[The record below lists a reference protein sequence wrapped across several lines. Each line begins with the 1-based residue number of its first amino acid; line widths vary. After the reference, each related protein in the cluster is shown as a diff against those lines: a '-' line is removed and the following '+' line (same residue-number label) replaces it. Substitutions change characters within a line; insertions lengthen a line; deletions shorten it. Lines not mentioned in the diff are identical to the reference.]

1 MAWGLA
7 LLLAVLIG
15 YLVGAIPSGVI
26 VSRALAGRDPRE
38 VGSGHT
44 GGLNTART
52 IGAAGFFL
60 AGVPDAIKGVA
71 ALVLV
76 RQFVTADPWVGV
88 AAGVAAVAGHCWPV
102 YIGFSGGMG
111 ISVLSGLMLFLSPL
125 VVPVVIAL
133 WAALRFTVVRHTPR
147 SVALAALATGP
158 AAWLFGAS
166 PPVIALAAA
175 GGLVLF
181 LRHLSDW
188 HRVYRRSVR
197 DRHEETPNPSQA
209 LVEKSR
215 SPQSGPSAHG

>member
-7 LLLAVLIG
+7 LLSAILIG

-26 VSRALAGRDPRE
+26 VSRVLAGRDPRA

-60 AGVPDAIKGVA
+60 AGAPDAIKGVA

-76 RQFVTADPWVGV
+76 RQFVTADPWVGA

-111 ISVLSGLMLFLSPL
+111 ISVLGGLMLFLSPL

-133 WAALRFTVVRHTPR
+133 WAALRFTAIRHTPR

-158 AAWLFGAS
+158 AAWLFNAP
-166 PPVIALAAA
+166 PPVVALGAA

-181 LRHLSDW
+181 IRHLHDW
-188 HRVYRRSVR
+188 RRVYRPSASEG
-197 DRHEETPNPSQA
+197 HNETPRPSQA
-209 LVEKSR
+209 SVEKSR
-215 SPQSGPSAHG
+215 SPQSDPSARG

>member
-1 MAWGLA
+1 M
-7 LLLAVLIG
+7 LLAVLIG

-76 RQFVTADPWVGV
+76 RQFVTADPWAGA

-125 VVPVVIAL
+125 VVPVVVAL
-133 WAALRFTVVRHTPR
+133 WAALRFTVIRHTPR

-158 AAWLFGAS
+158 VAWLLNAS
-166 PPVIALAAA
+166 PPVIALGAA

-181 LRHLSDW
+181 LRHLGDW
-188 HRVYRRSVR
+188 HRIYRRSVR
-197 DRHEETPNPSQA
+197 EGHEETPNPSQA
-209 LVEKSR
+209 LVEKSI
-215 SPQSGPSAHG
+215 SPQSGPSARG

>member
-1 MAWGLA
+1 MALGLA
-7 LLLAVLIG
+7 LILAILIG

-26 VSRALAGRDPRE
+26 VSRALAGRDPRH

-52 IGAAGFFL
+52 IGAVGFFL
-60 AGVPDAIKGVA
+60 AGVPDAMKGIA

-76 RQFVTADPWVGV
+76 RQFVTADPWASA

-111 ISVLSGLMLFLSPL
+111 ISVLGGLMLFLSPL

-133 WAALRFTVVRHTPR
+133 WAVLRFTVIRHTPR
-147 SVALAALATGP
+147 AVAFAALATGP
-158 AAWLFGAS
+158 AAWLFGAL
-166 PPVIALAAA
+166 PPVIALGAA

-188 HRVYRRSVR
+188 RRVY
-197 DRHEETPNPSQA
+197 
-209 LVEKSR
+209 
-215 SPQSGPSAHG
+215 GPAMQNTEGR

>member
-1 MAWGLA
+1 MDWGLA
-7 LLLAVLIG
+7 WLPAVLIG

-26 VSRALAGRDPRE
+26 VSRVLAGRDPRK

-52 IGAAGFFL
+52 IGAVGLFL
-60 AGVPDAIKGVA
+60 TGVPDAIKGVA
-71 ALVLV
+71 AFVLV
-76 RQFVTADPWVGV
+76 RQFVTADPWVG
-88 AAGVAAVAGHCWPV
+88 AATGVAAVAGHCWPV

-133 WAALRFTVVRHTPR
+133 WAALRFTVIRHTPR

-181 LRHLSDW
+181 IRHLHDW
-188 HRVYRRSVR
+188 HRVYRKSVPEGQ
-197 DRHEETPNPSQA
+197 EEMPHPSQA
-209 LVEKSR
+209 LEKPI
-215 SPQSGPSAHG
+215 SPQSGPSVRG

>member
-1 MAWGLA
+1 MALGPTLILA
-7 LLLAVLIG
+7 ILIG

-26 VSRALAGRDPRE
+26 VSRALAGRDPRQ

-52 IGAAGFFL
+52 IGAVGFFL
-60 AGVPDAIKGVA
+60 AGVPDAMKGVA

-88 AAGVAAVAGHCWPV
+88 ATGVAAVAGHCWPV

-133 WAALRFTVVRHTPR
+133 WAALRFTVIRHTPR
-147 SVALAALATGP
+147 AVALAALATGP

-166 PPVIALAAA
+166 PPVIALGAA

-188 HRVYRRSVR
+188 RR
-197 DRHEETPNPSQA
+197 TY
-209 LVEKSR
+209 
-215 SPQSGPSAHG
+215 GPAMQNIEPR

>member
-1 MAWGLA
+1 MAWWLA
-7 LLLAVLIG
+7 LLLAGLIG

-26 VSRALAGRDPRE
+26 VSRVLAGRDPRE

-60 AGVPDAIKGVA
+60 AGAPDAIKGVA

-76 RQFVTADPWVGV
+76 RQFVTADPWVGA

-111 ISVLSGLMLFLSPL
+111 ISVLCGLMLFLSPL
-125 VVPVVIAL
+125 VVPVVVAL

-158 AAWLFGAS
+158 VAWLFNAP
-166 PPVIALAAA
+166 PPVIVLSAA

-181 LRHLSDW
+181 LRHLHDW
-188 HRVYRRSVR
+188 HRVYRRPI
-197 DRHEETPNPSQA
+197 HEGHEATSNTSRA
-209 LVEKSR
+209 LAEESI
-215 SPQSGPSAHG
+215 SPQSDPSARG